1 MRTAKTHDAQADPSL
16 HWTHTHFV
24 GFVMRQLIF
33 VGFLTL
39 SAHYYSL
46 YGMSYQ
52 SVQSLNKHQLKF
64 HYVHEAKFN
73 LKIKIMYNSWV

>member
-1 MRTAKTHDAQADPSL
+1 MRTTKTLDAQADPSL
-16 HWTHTHFV
+16 HWAHTHFV

-39 SAHYYSL
+39 SQLTIIVYTACPTN
-46 YGMSYQ
+46 Q
-52 SVQSLNKHQLKF
+52 CKHQLKF

-73 LKIKIMYNSWV
+73 LKIKIMYNS